1 MNQLERDQLELDS
14 AWWKAALCIAALIVL
29 VALAWVMP

>member
-14 AWWKAALCIAALIVL
+14 AWWKAALCIAALVVL
-29 VALAWVMP
+29 VALALAIP